1 MYRLK
6 FHRRVAKQLA
16 RYPKPDQKRLAEA
29 FRGLSQNPRPD
40 GCVNLREMLYRIRVG
55 RYRIVYAVF
64 DEELVIVVDKTARRF
79 ETTYKDLKALIDK
92 AAKLLEKN

>member
-16 RYPKPDQKRLAEA
+16 RFPKPDQKRLAEA
-29 FRGLSQNPRPD
+29 FRALSQNPHPES
-40 GCVNLREMLYRIRVG
+40 CVNLREILYRIRVG

-64 DEELVIVVDKTARRF
+64 DEELVIVVVKTARRS
-79 ETTYKDLKALIDK
+79 EATYKDLKMLIDK
-92 AAKLLEKN
+92 AAKLLEKK